1 MQIAC
6 GGTIAVAAYNWIN
19 AIMRALGDS
28 KTPLIFLGAASLLN
42 ALLDLLFVVVF
53 KFGIAGAAW
62 ATVLTQALSAI
73 SCIVYCFAVSGE
85 IKLTADDLHADKD
98 MMSRCVKTGVPIA
111 IQNGLISVSMVALQ
125 RVTNGFG
132 ETVMAA
138 YTVSMRIEQFV
149 QQPFSSLNA
158 AVSTFTGQNIGA
170 GQEKRAQ
177 KGLACAIKIS
187 VIFSAV
193 VLVLFTLFGGAI
205 TSWFVKG
212 KTVISISAK
221 ALIITSLFYW
231 SLGIIHTTRGFLNGA
246 GDTNYALV
254 NGMAEVI
261 CRIGLSLIL
270 TRIAFIGYW
279 GIWYTTA
286 ATWFVTAM
294 VSLIRYKGGKWR
306 LHAIVK

>member
-1 MQIAC
+1 
-6 GGTIAVAAYNWIN
+6 
-19 AIMRALGDS
+19 
-28 KTPLIFLGAASLLN
+28 
-42 ALLDLLFVVVF
+42 
-53 KFGIAGAAW
+53 
-62 ATVLTQALSAI
+62 
-73 SCIVYCFAVSGE
+73 
-85 IKLTADDLHADKD
+85 
-98 MMSRCVKTGVPIA
+98 
-111 IQNGLISVSMVALQ
+111 
-125 RVTNGFG
+125 
-132 ETVMAA
+132 
-138 YTVSMRIEQFV
+138 MRIEQFD

-170 GQEKRAQ
+170 GKEKRAQ

>member
-1 MQIAC
+1 M
-6 GGTIAVAAYNWIN
+6 
-19 AIMRALGDS
+19 
-28 KTPLIFLGAASLLN
+28 SL
-42 ALLDLLFVVVF
+42 
-53 KFGIAGAAW
+53 
-62 ATVLTQALSAI
+62 
-73 SCIVYCFAVSGE
+73 
-85 IKLTADDLHADKD
+85 
-98 MMSRCVKTGVPIA
+98 
-111 IQNGLISVSMVALQ
+111 
-125 RVTNGFG
+125 
-132 ETVMAA
+132 
-138 YTVSMRIEQFV
+138 
-149 QQPFSSLNA
+149 
-158 AVSTFTGQNIGA
+158 
-170 GQEKRAQ
+170 
-177 KGLACAIKIS
+177 
-187 VIFSAV
+187 IFSAV